1 MNRKRLLSEAKTVA
15 LVLIGNLIV
24 AAAVAFFVM
33 PNGLSMAGVTGIG
46 LLLFRLFAFPVSVTV
61 LIFNVLMMLL
71 GLFLLGRRF
80 FLSSCISSVVY
91 PLFLALLEAVPVPT
105 VDVIT
110 AVVMAGLLLGI
121 GIGLVIR
128 VGSSTGGMD
137 IPELILA
144 RYAKIPL
151 SAAVLLLDAA
161 VLLTM
166 AIDFSFEALLHGVMT
181 VAIQAFTIEKT
192 QFFGRQKIEL
202 KIVSRDPFAVA
213 DAVMARVRH
222 GATLLR
228 SCTGF
233 RKEDGYVV
241 LAVMSSRELSAATS
255 VIKSVDPD
263 AFVIVTHVGEV
274 RGRGFDSL

>member
-1 MNRKRLLSEAKTVA
+1 MKLSPVLSEIKTLL
-15 LVLIGNLIV
+15 LVLFGNLLV
-24 AAAVAFFVM
+24 AAAVAFFAL
-33 PNGLSMAGVTGIG
+33 PNGLAIAGATGIG
-46 LLLFRLFAFPVSVTV
+46 LLFFRLFAFPVSVTV
-61 LIFNVLMMLL
+61 LLFNVAMMLL

-80 FLSSCISSVVY
+80 FLSSCLSSVAY
-91 PLFLALLEAVPVPT
+91 PVFLALLERIPVPT
-105 VDVIT
+105 VDVVT
-110 AVVMAGLLLGI
+110 AVVMAGLLLGV

-161 VLLTM
+161 VLLAM
-166 AIDFSFEALLHGVMT
+166 AIDYSFEALLHGVMT
-181 VAIQAFTIEKT
+181 VAVQAFAIEKT
-192 QFFGRQKIEL
+192 QFFGRKKIEL

-213 DAVMARVRH
+213 DAVMARVKH

-228 SCTGF
+228 SRTGY
-233 RKEDGYVV
+233 RRDDGYVV
-241 LAVMSSRELSAATS
+241 LSVMSARELSAATA

-263 AFVIVTHVGEV
+263 AFVIVTQIGEV
-274 RGRGFDSL
+274 RGSGFDSL